1 MNDNTTPEGPR
12 HAQALRL
19 INELQVLLAM
29 SDRMTKNCHYQV
41 VCHGFDFEYW
51 ASECRKVAGE

>member
-1 MNDNTTPEGPR
+1 VNDNTTPEGPR

-29 SDRMTKNCHYQV
+29 ADRMTQKGHYV
-41 VCHGFDFEYW
+41 AVCAGFDFAYW
-51 ASECRKVAGE
+51 AGECRKVAGE

>member
-1 MNDNTTPEGPR
+1 MNDNIDPEGPR

-29 SDRMTKNCHYQV
+29 ADRMTKKGHYV
-41 VCHGFDFEYW
+41 AVCSGFDFEYW
-51 ASECRKVAGE
+51 AGECRKVAGE

>member
-1 MNDNTTPEGPR
+1 MNDNCEAEGPR

-29 SDRMTKNCHYQV
+29 ADRMTKAHHYGA
-41 VCHGFDFEYW
+41 VCQGFDFEYW
-51 ASECRKVAGE
+51 AGECRKVAGE